1 MFRLVCFVAVTAGL
15 ALAPL
20 AGRAAEAVPEVRDYA
35 GVAYVSGGVGLE
47 ERAQLE
53 ALGTEFSLRLT
64 FALTTRSFLSD
75 VPVRVLDSGGRV
87 VLEATSDGP
96 ILFARLDPGA
106 YVVEAGPPDE
116 LQRRS
121 VQVVAGRQIE
131 VNFFWRPLDHGG
143 EPDPVPR
150 PEETG
155 GRGR

>member
-1 MFRLVCFVAVTAGL
+1 MFRLVCFVAVTGGL

-20 AGRAAEAVPEVRDYA
+20 AAPAADPVSEVRDYA
-35 GVAYVSGGVGLE
+35 GVAYVTGGVGLE

-75 VPVRVLDSGGRV
+75 VPVRILDSGGQA

-96 ILFARLDPGA
+96 ILFARLAPGA

-116 LQRRS
+116 LQRQS
-121 VQVVAGRQIE
+121 VQVVAGRQTQ
-131 VNFFWRPLDHGG
+131 VNFFWRPIDHGG
-143 EPDPVPR
+143 EPDRVPTQ
-150 PEETG
+150 EETG